1 MTANPAPLVTREALQ
16 AFTQCLVKHFAPEQ
30 VILFGS
36 QARGEARWDSD
47 ADILVVMPFEGQP
60 QDTVKGMRNTCE
72 PAFPLDLHLRRPEE
86 IARRYRWGDPFI
98 REALN
103 HGVMLHGEGLAV
115 ALCPGDGGPMTNAEA
130 TPGARVHTPTRNP
143 VVNEWIARAERHW
156 RMAEQMADLT
166 VSYQSGLFLA
176 QLCLETY
183 LRAALIAQGV
193 DSRKCRDLQ
202 ILSDRL
208 RVPIPGWQ
216 PNPETLNTLTQGAI
230 AYLHPCEDH
239 PEPTQDGAW
248 AIAHAGPLRACLR
261 GWFDSLEELN

>member
-1 MTANPAPLVTREALQ
+1 LAPRT
-16 AFTQCLVKHFAPEQ
+16 
-30 VILFGS
+30 G
-36 QARGEARWDSD
+36 GEARWDSD
-47 ADILVVMPFEGQP
+47 ADVLVVMPFEGQP

-86 IARRYRWGDPFI
+86 IAPRYRWGDPFI

-103 HGVMLHGEGLAV
+103 HGVMLHGEGRPD
-115 ALCPGDGGPMTNAEA
+115 ALCPGDGGSMSNAKA

-193 DSRKCRDLQ
+193 DSRKCWDLQ
-202 ILSDRL
+202 ISLAWSSAKTALAESIRCRWRAMPITAAAVANLMPKASATARPARSSISSRVWGPLIRARRMLAASPSSRSGRAGSLESTATALS
-208 RVPIPGWQ
+208 Q
-216 PNPETLNTLTQGAI
+216 PEAI
-230 AYLHPCEDH
+230 A
-239 PEPTQDGAW
+239 A
-248 AIAHAGPLRACLR
+248 R
-261 GWFDSLEELN
+261 

>member
-1 MTANPAPLVTREALQ
+1 
-16 AFTQCLVKHFAPEQ
+16 
-30 VILFGS
+30 
-36 QARGEARWDSD
+36 
-47 ADILVVMPFEGQP
+47 
-60 QDTVKGMRNTCE
+60 
-72 PAFPLDLHLRRPEE
+72 
-86 IARRYRWGDPFI
+86 
-98 REALN
+98 
-103 HGVMLHGEGLAV
+103 
-115 ALCPGDGGPMTNAEA
+115 
-130 TPGARVHTPTRNP
+130 

-156 RMAEQMADLT
+156 RMAEQMAGLT
-166 VSYQSGLFLA
+166 ISYQSGLFLA

-230 AYLHPCEDH
+230 AYLHPCEGH

-261 GWFDSLEELN
+261 GWFDSLDELN

>member
-1 MTANPAPLVTREALQ
+1 MVL
-16 AFTQCLVKHFAPEQ
+16 
-30 VILFGS
+30 
-36 QARGEARWDSD
+36 
-47 ADILVVMPFEGQP
+47 
-60 QDTVKGMRNTCE
+60 
-72 PAFPLDLHLRRPEE
+72 
-86 IARRYRWGDPFI
+86 Y
-98 REALN
+98 
-103 HGVMLHGEGLAV
+103 GEGLPD
-115 ALCPGDGGPMTNAEA
+115 ALCPGDGGPVSNANA

-166 VSYQSGLFLA
+166 ISYQSGLFLA

-216 PNPETLNTLTQGAI
+216 PNPETLNTLT
-230 AYLHPCEDH
+230 
-239 PEPTQDGAW
+239 
-248 AIAHAGPLRACLR
+248 
-261 GWFDSLEELN
+261 